1 MNLLFR
7 LSQDVGGFENI
18 EKTKEFFRDILPK
31 RDDYHFFHT
40 KRIGDRL
47 QANDTI
53 YFSYNNYIVAK
64 AIYEGNIKTI
74 PERDEK
80 FIHGHKIRDIE
91 IINSNIKLNTKIVGT
106 RTVYATKEI
115 QQEIDRNIKQNFIEI
130 YPDDIGDN
138 TLIEGAK
145 KQVIVNA
152 YERNPKAR
160 QECIEHYGTK
170 CFICGFDF
178 EKIYGEIGK
187 GFIHVHH
194 IKPLSEINEEYEV
207 NPIQDLRPVC
217 PNCHAMIHKKK
228 PAYSINEIQSL
239 FVKKDL

>member
-1 MNLLFR
+1 MNILFR
-7 LSQDVGGFENI
+7 LSQNI
-18 EKTKEFFRDILPK
+18 EGFQDIEETKEFFKDILPK
-31 RDDYHFFHT
+31 RDDNYFFHT
-40 KRIGDRL
+40 KKIGDRL

-80 FIHGHKIRDIE
+80 FIHGHKIRDVE
-91 IINSNIKLNTKIVGT
+91 IINSNIKLNTKTVGT

-115 QQEIDRNIKQNFIEI
+115 QQEIDRVIKQNFIEV
-130 YPDDIGDN
+130 YLDDIKDN

-145 KQVIVNA
+145 KQVVVNA

-160 QECIEHYGTK
+160 QECIEYYGTK

-178 EKIYGEIGK
+178 EEKYGEIGK

-194 IKPLSEINEEYEV
+194 LKQLSEINEEYKV
-207 NPIQDLRPVC
+207 DPIKDLRPLC
-217 PNCHAMIHKKK
+217 PNCHAMVHKKT
-228 PAYSINEIQSL
+228 PAYSIEEIKEFIGKNL
-239 FVKKDL
+239 